1 MKHLFTT
8 FFGRLVSRVSVA
20 MVALFLMNQGVVAQS
35 DSIARGE
42 KAFDF
47 DFLYTGDFVANMA
60 GGYDQGVAYVGAGTL
75 GFSFDP
81 EKANWYKGGLLRVT
95 GKATH
100 GKSPSE
106 TLFGDKFFVDNADA
120 GNHVYLYEMWYRQN
134 FNDKFDFT
142 IGLQDINTNFA
153 THGEAVEFINTAIV
167 MSTIYSNV
175 GTPTFPMTG
184 LGLELGY
191 NINDNW
197 RVQACIY
204 DGSVGFIGKEHNLPR
219 DWKLNKQ
226 DGYLIAA
233 EGIYSSE
240 TAGDY
245 RLGIDYHTGADDAG
259 TGAQRFGIYANGEK
273 QVGIAKVFAVA
284 AFAPRWKDSYH
295 EAKKNDIYTMINV
308 GVTFHSIF
316 AKRYEDMLGFSC
328 VANLL
333 NKYTTGQKHETIFEL
348 TYKYRALRML
358 YVQPDL
364 QLVLKPA
371 LHPTNKDGE
380 ENKAA
385 FGLFVR
391 CGIEL

>member
-100 GKSPSE
+100 GKSPSK
-106 TLFGDKFFVDNADA
+106 TLFGDKFLVDNADA

-245 RLGIDYHTGADDAG
+245 RLGIDYHTGA
-259 TGAQRFGIYANGEK
+259 QRFGIYANGEK

-333 NKYTTGQKHETIFEL
+333 NKSTTDHETIFEL

-371 LHPTNKDGE
+371 LRPTNKDGE